1 VLRSH
6 LLPLS
11 SFLFPL
17 PSFLFSLSASL
28 VLMITFVCVGPE
40 GRPVP
45 VPDQWRRLF
54 PRWEEDAA

>member
-1 VLRSH
+1 
-6 LLPLS
+6 
-11 SFLFPL
+11 
-17 PSFLFSLSASL
+17 
-28 VLMITFVCVGPE
+28 MITFVCVGPE